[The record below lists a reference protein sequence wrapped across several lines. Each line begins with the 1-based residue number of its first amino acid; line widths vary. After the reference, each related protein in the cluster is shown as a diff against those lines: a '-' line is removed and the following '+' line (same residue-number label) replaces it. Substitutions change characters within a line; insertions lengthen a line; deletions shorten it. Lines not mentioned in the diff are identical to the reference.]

1 MLTWFAS
8 AVTHFDRFGPY
19 RVHEQLGAGG
29 TATVHRATI
38 EVARG
43 VFRDV
48 ALKRMLPEFA
58 GNRRFIEHLV
68 HEAKLASS
76 LRHPNIAQIF
86 ELGCIERTY
95 FIAMELVY
103 GIPLLALMR
112 TAYMTKAPAPIP
124 VVLAILDEL
133 CDALD
138 YASNGTDAYGEP
150 LRILHR
156 DLSPSNLLIAD
167 DGHLKL
173 IDFGIAKAVAGTRF
187 RTHSGLVKGKLGY
200 MSVEAIDG
208 EELDTRAD
216 IFSAGVIAWELIAA
230 RRLFKGKTDED
241 IIAKVRTAPITPPS
255 KWNPACPPELDEIV
269 MNALERRV
277 DQRWTSAAAMRE
289 ALGVVR
295 ARSPGGRA
303 MPRDVAAWASET
315 PGSRRVS
322 SIAAA
327 EDSAPAMA
335 PVHEEEEVSDVSF
348 TPSPVTPSGE
358 RFARAERVTPMPPGV
373 DDGSALELDVGDV
386 SNAFRMIIAPWHPL
400 ADDTARQIFIG
411 PPTLSDEM
419 PLQTLDDASKEVRV
433 PRGGESLDDP
443 SKEIRIEPTERP
455 ESGRESTLDPGDDPT
470 KKRRAAPPSDD

>member
-1 MLTWFAS
+1 M
-8 AVTHFDRFGPY
+8 THFDRFGPY

-58 GNRRFIEHLV
+58 GNRRFIEHLI

-112 TAYMTKAPAPIP
+112 TSYMSKTPAPIP
-124 VVLAILDEL
+124 IVLAILDEL

-255 KWNPACPPELDEIV
+255 KWNSACPAELDEIV
-269 MNALERRV
+269 LNALERRV
-277 DQRWTSAAAMRE
+277 DQRWASAAAMRE

-295 ARSPGGRA
+295 ARNPGGRA
-303 MPRDVAAWASET
+303 KPRDVAAWASET
-315 PGSRRVS
+315 PGSARVS
-322 SIAAA
+322 SVSVA

-335 PVHEEEEVSDVSF
+335 PMVDEEVSDVSF

-358 RFARAERVTPMPPGV
+358 RAFARAERVTPSP
-373 DDGSALELDVGDV
+373 AELDVGDV
-386 SNAFRMIIAPWHPL
+386 SNAFRMIIAPWHALP
-400 ADDTARQIFIG
+400 DDTAQQIFIG

-419 PLQTLDDASKEVRV
+419 PLLTLDDASKEVPVAR
-433 PRGGESLDDP
+433 RGDSLDDP
-443 SKEIRIEPTERP
+443 SKEIRIESERQD
-455 ESGRESTLDPGDDPT
+455 SARESTVDPGDDPT